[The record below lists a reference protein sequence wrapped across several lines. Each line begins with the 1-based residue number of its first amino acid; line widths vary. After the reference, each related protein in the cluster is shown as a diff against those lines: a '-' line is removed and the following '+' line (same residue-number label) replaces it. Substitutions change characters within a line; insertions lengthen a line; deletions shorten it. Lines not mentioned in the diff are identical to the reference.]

1 MSGTPVWGPMHRS
14 VACTVIDFFLAIL
27 INGYSLEANECLL
40 VLRGK
45 GGRFHFGRRHCKAD
59 NKGCK
64 NASSVES
71 GELIL
76 SWTKCLVSPVP
87 GKSREGKRGVLGWWL
102 CDSSTASLS
111 SFCLSFV
118 STCSVREGK
127 KLSTPSTVRGVNAS
141 ERSVQPQSELLCPI
155 PHVLDYTINPVPPQI
170 ITYRPAAL
178 GGVRGA
184 PGVLEECSR
193 GSPRKWDVI

>member
-45 GGRFHFGRRHCKAD
+45 AGRFHFGRRHCKAD

-71 GELIL
+71 GEQIL

-111 SFCLSFV
+111 SFCLF
-118 STCSVREGK
+118 CEHMFCERGK
-127 KLSTPSTVRGVNAS
+127 ETKHLIDCYGSKCIRAKCTAS
-141 ERSVQPQSELLCPI
+141 
-155 PHVLDYTINPVPPQI
+155 
-170 ITYRPAAL
+170 
-178 GGVRGA
+178 
-184 PGVLEECSR
+184 
-193 GSPRKWDVI
+193 K

>member
-64 NASSVES
+64 IASNVES

-87 GKSREGKRGVLGWWL
+87 EKVEKGKEASWDGGCVIPAQHPSRHFV
-102 CDSSTASLS
+102 
-111 SFCLSFV
+111 SFV

-127 KLSTPSTVRGVNAS
+127 KLSTSSTVRGVNAS

-193 GSPRKWDVI
+193 GSPRK